1 MLRWEYGIHA
11 VGPAP
16 RSAHA
21 PRADRAARGHRCAG
35 LDAPGGSL
43 RDVRRIRAHGRIT
56 RAQPRSHRDSRRR
69 EPHHR
74 PRRARERA
82 RPLRAVPPGRARARA
97 LLTRLP
103 APRTDRRRRGEGRF
117 QGWTPHTHHAK
128 GRRTRH
134 PPDRCTVT
142 RRIDAGEMIRRF
154 ALSAV
159 FVVAGFTAGLVLTG
173 RLRSASDSRASD
185 SRADTAQAPAASAPR
200 PAAQASPAPQ
210 VGGPDFTRIVAQT
223 VKGVVNI
230 SSLQVVRRTN
240 SPFANDPFFS
250 YFFGDQ
256 DAFGSRDRRSLSLGS
271 GVIVSEDGYV
281 VTNNH
286 VVGENLR
293 AVREVTVALAD
304 KRESH
309 GTIIG
314 TDPATD
320 IALLKIDVKGLPV
333 VPWGNS
339 TKLQVGEWVLAIGS
353 PFQLSQTVTAGI
365 VSATGRAN
373 VGFAEYEDFIQT
385 DAAINPGNS
394 GGALI
399 NTRGELVG
407 INTGI
412 FSQSGGYQGIGFA
425 IPSNLA
431 RHIVDDLRKYG
442 EVKRGSVDFRVDNM
456 ALE

>member
-1 MLRWEYGIHA
+1 
-11 VGPAP
+11 
-16 RSAHA
+16 
-21 PRADRAARGHRCAG
+21 
-35 LDAPGGSL
+35 
-43 RDVRRIRAHGRIT
+43 
-56 RAQPRSHRDSRRR
+56 
-69 EPHHR
+69 
-74 PRRARERA
+74 
-82 RPLRAVPPGRARARA
+82 
-97 LLTRLP
+97 
-103 APRTDRRRRGEGRF
+103 
-117 QGWTPHTHHAK
+117 
-128 GRRTRH
+128 
-134 PPDRCTVT
+134 
-142 RRIDAGEMIRRF
+142 MIRRF
-154 ALSAV
+154 LLSAL

-173 RLRSASDSRASD
+173 RMRSASDSRAEV
-185 SRADTAQAPAASAPR
+185 AQAPAASAPR
-200 PAAQASPAPQ
+200 PPAQTSPPPA
-210 VGGPDFTRIVAQT
+210 VGGPDFTRIAAQT

-230 SSLQVVRRTN
+230 SSLQVVARPN

-256 DAFGSRDRRSLSLGS
+256 DLFGSRDRRSLSLGS
-271 GVIVSEDGYV
+271 GVIVSADGYV

-293 AVREVTVALAD
+293 AAHEVTVALAD
-304 KRESH
+304 KREIH

-320 IALLKIDVKGLPV
+320 IALLKIDVKALPV

-339 TKLQVGEWVLAIGS
+339 SKLQVGEWVLAIGS

-412 FSQSGGYQGIGFA
+412 VSQSGGYQGIGFA
-425 IPSNLA
+425 VPSILA
-431 RHIVDDLRKYG
+431 RRIVEDLMKYG
-442 EVKRGSVDFRVDNM
+442 EVRRGTISGISIEQLTADVARQLNVPGTSGALVIQSARNSDGYVAGLRRGDVILGFNGQRVDDPSQLFRFVADAKIGSTATITVM
-456 ALE
+456 RDGRTTDMKVPIVSSSRSRQ